1 MPGPQSCFFRP
12 CATPPADAEAASHK
26 LLVRGGFIRQ
36 VGAGLWTF
44 LPLGW
49 RVHQKVVQII
59 REEINAIGGQEML
72 EPVLTPAELWETS
85 GRIGIPIVFKLKDR
99 AGRDFVLPFSHEET
113 MTFHA
118 RELQSY
124 KQLPQLWYHFSTK
137 ERDEPRPRGGLL
149 RVREFIMKD
158 SYSFDR
164 DEAGL
169 DRSFDAHKG
178 AYERIWERCG
188 LEAYYVEAESGIMG
202 GRESSG
208 FMAPAESGENILVRC
223 ENGDYFADYD
233 AARGIPRAPDVPRAA
248 GPAGGGRDA
257 GRGDD
262 RGAGG
267 ASSASTRPR
276 RRRRCR
282 SWSASGWCWRSI
294 RGDDRLSEEKLVTAL
309 GEAYRPDDGGRDQ
322 GGRSAPAAARSG
334 RSAVT
339 VDVVADEALRE
350 GQFVA
355 GANRDGWHLRGV
367 RRAATTTRSSR
378 TSGRRTPATRA
389 RCAAAS
395 CIEQPAI
402 ELGHIFK
409 LGTFYS
415 VPFGATFLD
424 EDGEEKPLVMG
435 SYGIG
440 PARTMAA
447 IVEQHHD
454 DKGIQWPASVAPYD
468 VHIVVLPGLEE
479 HARGGRRRARR
490 GRLRRA
496 ARRPRCACGGEVR
509 GRRSDRL
516 PGARDRRA
524 KGGGR
529 RYGGRSRAREG
540 GRQRGERG
548 RARLDSARE
557 ARLMARKRRFSD
569 DAVRPDD
576 RAADGRR
583 PAHVPLARGEDEAL
597 GGLPEPP
604 RARQPSGSVGR
615 RDQDARACARRRGR
629 ALPRVPPARDHR
641 PARAH
646 AGPDRQAVPALQHVA
661 GTIAATGRGAAWL
674 AR

>member
-1 MPGPQSCFFRP
+1 MIARASQLFLPTLRD
-12 CATPPADAEAASHK
+12 APADADAASHK

-44 LPLGW
+44 MPLGW

-85 GRIGIPIVFKLKDR
+85 GRIGIPIVFHLKDR
-99 AGRDFVLPFSHEET
+99 NGRDFVLPFSHEET

-169 DRSFDAHKG
+169 DRSFHAHKR
-178 AYERIWERCG
+178 AYERIWQRCG

-208 FMAPAESGENILVRC
+208 FMAPAESGENILVSC
-223 ENGDYFADYD
+223 ENGDYYADYD
-233 AARGIPRAPDVPRAA
+233 AARGIPRAPEFPEALERPEEVETPGVTTIESLAEFLDIDPAA
-248 GPAGGGRDA
+248 TSKAMPVMVGE
-257 GRGDD
+257 
-262 RGAGG
+262 
-267 ASSASTRPR
+267 RPVL
-276 RRRRCR
+276 
-282 SWSASGWCWRSI
+282 ALV

-309 GEAYRPDDGGRDQ
+309 GEAYRPMTDEEIRAVFGASGGSLGPVALTIDIL
-322 GGRSAPAAARSG
+322 
-334 RSAVT
+334 
-339 VDVVADEALRE
+339 ADEALRE
-350 GQFVA
+350 GQFVT

-367 RRAATTTRSSR
+367 EA
-378 TSGRRTPATRA
+378 GRDYKPQFADIRQANEGDA
-389 RCAAAS
+389 
-395 CIEQPAI
+395 CIVCGGKLLEQTAI

-447 IVEQHHD
+447 IVEQHND
-454 DKGIQWPASVAPYD
+454 DRGIVWPRSVAPYD
-468 VHIVVLPGLEE
+468 VHIVALPGTESYADQAASALDEAGFDVLLDDRD
-479 HARGGRRRARR
+479 ARAGEKFADADLIGCPFRVTVGRKAAED
-490 GRLRRA
+490 GTVDLR
-496 ARRPRCACGGEVR
+496 E
-509 GRRSDRL
+509 
-516 PGARDRRA
+516 RA
-524 KGGGR
+524 KG
-529 RYGGRSRAREG
+529 E
-540 GRQRGERG
+540 
-548 RARLDSARE
+548 
-557 ARLMARKRRFSD
+557 D
-569 DAVRPDD
+569 DAVKVDELVG
-576 RAADGRR
+576 A
-583 PAHVPLARGEDEAL
+583 VRGKL
-597 GGLPEPP
+597 
-604 RARQPSGSVGR
+604 S
-615 RDQDARACARRRGR
+615 
-629 ALPRVPPARDHR
+629 
-641 PARAH
+641 
-646 AGPDRQAVPALQHVA
+646 
-661 GTIAATGRGAAWL
+661 
-674 AR
+674 